1 MGTEKGR
8 RGVGSE
14 KDDEKKEERDE
25 LKVWE
30 EAVKAR
36 GVWCLIKF
44 RGEKKT
50 RIERDKWVVEVR

>member
-1 MGTEKGR
+1 MISEKRREGEERWGQR
-8 RGVGSE
+8 RGEGVWGVRRMT
-14 KDDEKKEERDE
+14 KEERDE

-44 RGEKKT
+44 REKN
-50 RIERDKWVVEVR
+50 VN